1 MSSILEHEGERN
13 IPDIPPYAECDGV
26 SEIVF
31 SRRNDRDISEHV
43 YMNGNGRVSFLL
55 PNEDGFPYHMLITN
69 GGGFIEGE
77 HYRNTIVVKEDAH
90 AIVAS
95 QAPTY
100 VYKCLNG
107 EQVTQHMYARLEKG
121 AFLELYMDEVI
132 PYHDARFIQT
142 TEIDMPAGTTLVLTD
157 GLTSGWSPDG
167 ELFQYD
173 QCEMA
178 TRVRMDGKI
187 VYNDHL
193 ICNPET
199 DTMERLGF
207 FEGQT
212 VFNSCVIISPGIN
225 EAFIENARK
234 AISDV
239 PEGTTFGISMLN
251 GSEGAIMRIMGREA
265 QTNRYVMWQFIDH
278 FREDVCGLKHLDLNK
293 NDSFLR

>member
-1 MSSILEHEGERN
+1 MSSLLEQEGARQ
-13 IPDIPPYAECDGV
+13 IADLPPYSECDGV

-43 YMNGNGRVSFLL
+43 YMNGNSRVSFLL
-55 PNEDGFPYHMLITN
+55 PNEDNLPYHMLITN

-77 HYRNTIVVKEDAH
+77 HYRNTVVAEKGSH

-100 VYKCLNG
+100 IYKCEKG
-107 EQVTQHMYARLEKG
+107 GKVTQHMYARLEEG

-132 PYHDARFIQT
+132 PYRDARFVQT
-142 TEIDMPAGTTLVLTD
+142 TEIDMPEDSTLVLTD

-167 ELFQYD
+167 ELFQYT

-178 TRVRMDGKI
+178 TRVRIDGKI

-193 ICNPET
+193 ICNPEI
-199 DTMERLGF
+199 DAMENLGF
-207 FEGQT
+207 FEGQK
-212 VFNSCVIISPGIN
+212 VFNSCVVIDSCVD
-225 EAFIENARK
+225 EAFIEDARK
-234 AISDV
+234 AITDV
-239 PEGTTFGISMLN
+239 PDDLTFGISLLN
-251 GSEGAIMRIMGREA
+251 NKNGAIMRILGREA
-265 QTNRYVMWQFIDH
+265 QSNRYVMWQLIDY
-278 FREDVCGLKHLDLNK
+278 FREQVKGLKHLDLNK

>member
-1 MSSILEHEGERN
+1 MSRLLEQEGAQVML
-13 IPDIPPYAECDGV
+13 DLPPYAECDGV

-31 SRRNDRDISEHV
+31 SKRNGRYISEHV
-43 YMNGNGRVSFLL
+43 YMDGNARVSFLL

-77 HYRNTIVVKEDAH
+77 HYRNSVVVKEDAH

-100 VYKCLNG
+100 IYKCENG
-107 EQVTQHMYARLEKG
+107 GKVTQHMYCRVEEG

-132 PYHDARFIQT
+132 PYRDARFIQT
-142 TEIDMPAGTTLVLTD
+142 TEVDLPADATLILTD

-178 TRVRMDGKI
+178 TRVRIDGKI

-193 ICNPET
+193 ICNPEI
-199 DTMERLGF
+199 DSMENLGF
-207 FEGQT
+207 FEDQR
-212 VFNSCVIISPGIN
+212 VFDSCVIIDPVIDAAFVERAR
-225 EAFIENARK
+225 EAIT
-234 AISDV
+234 DV
-239 PEGTTFGISMLN
+239 PEGVTFGISLLN
-251 GSEGAIMRIMGREA
+251 DEHGAIMRIMGTEA
-265 QTNRYVMWQFIDH
+265 QPNRYVMWQFIDY
-278 FREDVCGLKHLDLNK
+278 FREQVKGLAHLDLRK